1 VAGPAP
7 GIVLVGAALAAA
19 VAGLPAAGQEAPRQ
33 ARPVFRSGV
42 TYVAVDAVVTDKHG
56 KPVTDL
62 TARDFE
68 IRDAGRPQAILD
80 FDRVLVPVTHR
91 KVDLHAT
98 PAPPPD
104 VASNPRPTP
113 ASRGFVFVIDDG
125 AIRTEDIIP
134 LKRAMTDFLQTL
146 GPDDR
151 AAVVYIKRSDLA
163 QDFTTDIGSL
173 VRAVNHIDAA
183 LGWDPDARASRLVL
197 DNVVASLAEGPETR
211 RVVVYVSSG
220 FPIEPC
226 AALDLLECTPP
237 VPPRNDAF
245 TYAGLT
251 DLFERARRA
260 DVPIYAIDPHG
271 VYAPDLGFSGH
282 LEDQTPERRMLLDR
296 TSLAKQGFMRTVAAN
311 THGLAFVNA
320 SDVGSA
326 VNAIMTDNSCYY
338 VLGYSPTPYRAD
350 GKFHPIEV
358 KVVTRPG
365 LQVRARPGYVASAAL
380 PAEDAHARLLGA
392 LGDGQPHADL
402 PLRAFAA
409 PVVETAT
416 GATSVV
422 TLDVSYPAADGDQTR
437 ADDDLQVAY
446 VAVDSDGDVLKS
458 EPHAFYVVLGRAPR
472 GAFRLSLDDALDL
485 PKGRFTLRIGVSSRM
500 LGTVGTVHLPLEV
513 RGPAGDR
520 PEASPL
526 VLGVAGRVANP
537 VGHADSIAALVP
549 FQPTTARTFTEDQQL
564 RIFSRVFTSS
574 GEGVTPELRLERDG
588 TVVHTIDVTVH
599 ATPSLEEAVD
609 CEALVPLADLPAG
622 AYMLTFAVGR
632 ASDRGAVQSVGFT
645 VR

>member
-1 VAGPAP
+1 MGRFALVLCALGVSFGAP
-7 GIVLVGAALAAA
+7 QQPI
-19 VAGLPAAGQEAPRQ
+19 
-33 ARPVFRSGV
+33 FRGGV
-42 TYVAVDAVVTDKHG
+42 DHVSVDVVVTDKHD
-56 KPVTDL
+56 KLVTDL

-68 IRDAGRPQAILD
+68 IREAGRSQPILD
-80 FDRVLVPVTHR
+80 FARVLVPVTRR
-91 KVDLHAT
+91 KVDLHAV
-98 PAPPPD
+98 PAPPQD
-104 VASNPRPTP
+104 VAANPRPTP
-113 ASRGFVFVIDDG
+113 ESRGFVFVIDDG

-151 AAVVYIKRSDLA
+151 AAVVYIKRSELA

-183 LGWDPDARASRLVL
+183 IGWEPDARASRLVL

-220 FPIEPC
+220 FPINMGC
-226 AALDLLECTPP
+226 LALDLVSCFAPS
-237 VPPRNDAF
+237 NNAF
-245 TYAGLT
+245 TYPGLT
-251 DLFERARRA
+251 DLFDRARRA
-260 DVPIYAIDPHG
+260 DVPIYALDPHG
-271 VYAPDLGFSGH
+271 AYAPALGFGGH
-282 LEDQTPERRMLLDR
+282 LEDQTPEHRMLLDR

-311 THGLAFVNA
+311 THALAFVNA

-326 VNAIMTDNSCYY
+326 VKAIMADNSCYY
-338 VLGYSPTPYRAD
+338 VLGYSPAPYRAD
-350 GKFHPIEV
+350 GRFHPIDV

-365 LQVRARPGYVASAAL
+365 LQVRARRGYVASAA
-380 PAEDAHARLLGA
+380 ATTEDPHAQLLRA

-416 GATSVV
+416 GATSVL
-422 TLDVSYPAADGDQTR
+422 TLDVSYPAAGDQVR
-437 ADDDLQVAY
+437 ADDDLQVTY

-458 EPHAFYVVLGRAPR
+458 EPRAFHVALDRAPR
-472 GAFRLSLDDALDL
+472 DAFRLSLDDALEL
-485 PKGRFTLRIGVSSRM
+485 PKGRFTLRIGVSSRA
-500 LGTVGTVHLPLEV
+500 LDTVGTVHLPLEI

-526 VLGVAGRVANP
+526 VLGVAGRAANP

-549 FQPTTARTFTEDQQL
+549 FQPTTARTFSRDQQL
-564 RIFSRVFTSS
+564 RIFSRVFTSKPA
-574 GEGVTPELRLERDG
+574 GLRPELRLERDG
-588 TVVHTIDVTVH
+588 TAVRAIDVTVH
-599 ATPSLEEAVD
+599 PTPSVEDAVD
-609 CEALVPLADLPAG
+609 CEATLPLANLPQGTYA
-622 AYMLTFAVGR
+622 LRFAVGGKN
-632 ASDRGAVQSVGFT
+632 DPGAVQSVGFV